1 MIKPFSLFVGLRY
14 SLARKRNLLLSF
26 VSLISML
33 GISLGVLIL
42 IIAVSVI
49 NGSIDTLRREA
60 LKSVPHVTVSGAT
73 IENNWQA
80 YLEQANASADVLAV
94 APYIEGEVLLRYQG
108 VDQFIRLRGI
118 DASLEAAV
126 VDNPSSHYRDML
138 AALGSNEANV
148 VLGTQ
153 LASSLGV
160 FGQAELSA
168 ISLRSLLSRDL
179 SSRRGI
185 TVIGFADFGVYAND
199 NIALVNLAMAEQLL
213 GSDAEIRLR
222 IKVADVFRA
231 QEIAEDFIRAAESES
246 VALPGSGAQSTEL
259 QDIQIVPWNVAQASL
274 FNALNMEKYLTGFML
289 LMIVLIGAV
298 NIVSTLVMV
307 VADKNAD
314 IAILRTMGA
323 SRPVIMAIF
332 IIQGMIAGMIGTVIG
347 VLFGVVLADNI
358 SAISLW
364 FEQLLN
370 SILTGS
376 DIYLLSH
383 LRTEIYWQEV
393 GLIAGAALAISF
405 LATLY
410 PAYRASRIQPAEV
423 LRYE

>member
-1 MIKPFSLFVGLRY
+1 MIKPFPLFVGLRY

-42 IIAVSVI
+42 IVAVSII
-49 NGSIDTLRREA
+49 NGSINTLRAEA
-60 LKSVPHVTVSGAT
+60 LKSVPHVTISGAAV
-73 IENNWQA
+73 ESNWQEMLA
-80 YLEQANASADVLAV
+80 RAESAENVLAA
-94 APYIEGEVLLRYQG
+94 APYVEGEVVLRYQG
-108 VDQFIRLRGI
+108 ADQFVRLRGI
-118 DASLEAAV
+118 DVNYESAV
-126 VDNPSSHYRDML
+126 VDNPSEHYRELL
-138 AALGSNEANV
+138 AVLGQGQGNV

-153 LASSLGV
+153 LAGGLGV
-160 FGQAELSA
+160 FGQAQVSA

-179 SSRRGI
+179 SSRRGLSA
-185 TVIGFADFGVYAND
+185 VGFADFGVYGNN
-199 NIALVNLAMAEQLL
+199 NIALVNLELAQELL
-213 GSDAEIRLR
+213 GSDAQLQLRL
-222 IKVADVFRA
+222 KVDDVFRA
-231 QEIAEDFIRAAESES
+231 AQIAEQFLAPERQNEQEFRI
-246 VALPGSGAQSTEL
+246 L
-259 QDIQIVPWNVAQASL
+259 PWNEAQASL

-323 SRPVIMAIF
+323 SRPVIMTIF
-332 IIQGMIAGMIGTVIG
+332 IIQGMIAGLIGTGIGAVLG
-347 VLFGVVLADNI
+347 VLLADRI

-364 FEQLLN
+364 FEQLIN
-370 SILTGS
+370 SLRDGS
-376 DIYLLSH
+376 NIYLLSH
-383 LRTEIYWQEV
+383 LRTQIVWGEV
-393 GLIAGAALAISF
+393 LVIMLAALAISF
-405 LATLY
+405 VATLY